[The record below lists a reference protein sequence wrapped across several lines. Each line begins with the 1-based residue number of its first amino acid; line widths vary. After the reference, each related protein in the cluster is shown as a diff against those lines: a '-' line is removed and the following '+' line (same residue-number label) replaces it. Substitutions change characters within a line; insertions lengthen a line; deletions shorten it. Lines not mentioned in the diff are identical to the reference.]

1 MNSIKTYLLLSII
14 MVIVAS
20 CDDPIP
26 IEISNEIEEEA
37 EITIVNSEPASYV
50 ITGYDST
57 GIIDEE
63 AKTFSL
69 ISFNGIKN
77 TFDKIT
83 YYKAFAEAV
92 FVDTSKPILNS
103 SNRLVGYNTVDVSRV
118 KFNDQPAIKLP
129 FYLRY
134 RDNFVERDSLVG
146 TRHARLYNAVLRP
159 ENLNFRYDSELSV
172 TIESEEGNVS
182 NVNLRV
188 PREIVGN
195 VTATEGRGVRK
206 KRIFLSWNRLHANP
220 NSQGDYTEEII
231 IGGKYNNRNE
241 LVPLLRLRR
250 LKSNIF
256 EIPNSLVEDILES
269 DQFDYLVFSFLR
281 KKTIRNSV
289 NQLGEIRFATQSI
302 HNIWIKL

>member
-1 MNSIKTYLLLSII
+1 MNSIKTYLLLFTLITI
-14 MVIVAS
+14 VIS

-37 EITIVNSEPASYV
+37 EITIVNTEPASYV

-57 GIIDEE
+57 GIIEEE

-69 ISFNGIKN
+69 ITFSGIKN

-92 FVDTSKPILNS
+92 FIDTSKPILSS
-103 SNRLVGYNTVDVSRV
+103 SNRLVGYNTVDVRSV

-134 RDNFVERDSLVG
+134 RDNFVEKDSLVG
-146 TRHARLYNAVLRP
+146 NRHAILYKTVLRP
-159 ENLNFRYDSELSV
+159 ENLNFRYDSELAV
-172 TIESEEGNVS
+172 TIENELGNIS

-195 VTATEGRGVRK
+195 VTATEGRGGRK
-206 KRIFLSWNRLHANP
+206 KRIFLSWNRLHGNAHLC
-220 NSQGDYTEEII
+220 DF
-231 IGGKYNNRNE
+231 R
-241 LVPLLRLRR
+241 
-250 LKSNIF
+250 
-256 EIPNSLVEDILES
+256 
-269 DQFDYLVFSFLR
+269 
-281 KKTIRNSV
+281 
-289 NQLGEIRFATQSI
+289 
-302 HNIWIKL
+302 